1 MKDPAAGFEAVPI
14 KFGDNPLPPVVWV
27 LNFIRT
33 HPGVGLPLAGVIG
46 GLAVTVTAVSAAIK
60 LAVVAQEL
68 WTAAMWLFDAATSAN
83 PIGAT
88 IILIGALVVGIV
100 LLWKHAGWFR
110 TAIGAVWKA
119 LQITFNAVWGAMKAV
134 YNWLKANWPY
144 VAGFLLGP
152 IAPTAPGI
160 WKNWTPM
167 WKGIKAVWGGLK
179 TAWNPVY
186 GYISTPIKK
195 TVAVIWTISTN

>member
-68 WTAAMWLFDAATSAN
+68 WTAAMWLFDAGTSAN

-110 TAIGAVWKA
+110 TALGAVWKA
-119 LQITFNAVWGAMKAV
+119 LKITFNSVWCAMRAV

-144 VAGFLLGP
+144 VTGFLLGP
-152 IAPTAPGI
+152 IALAAAVI
-160 WKNWTPM
+160 RKNWRST
-167 WKGIKAVWGGLK
+167 WHAIKTRMRRLK
-179 TAWNPVY
+179 SA
-186 GYISTPIKK
+186 
-195 TVAVIWTISTN
+195 